1 MFPLRDTI
9 PSEKAPVVNWLI
21 MVLCICVFLFESTL
35 AQPEL
40 EDFLSSFGLVPAAFL
55 AQPDAAQIERVFSS
69 MFLHAG
75 WAHVLGNMWF
85 LFIFGDNVEDRLG
98 HIGYLLFYLFSGIC
112 AAATQVFVQPDS
124 HIAMVGASG
133 AISGVL
139 GAYFVLFPQSRV
151 VAIVPMGYFSRT
163 AEVPAIIFLGLWFA
177 MQLLPG
183 LSSLAATTG
192 DVGGVAFFAHV
203 GGFVSGWIL
212 AQFLPKDRARPQD
225 PYYSE

>member
-1 MFPLRDTI
+1 
-9 PSEKAPVVNWLI
+9 
-21 MVLCICVFLFESTL
+21 
-35 AQPEL
+35 
-40 EDFLSSFGLVPAAFL
+40 
-55 AQPDAAQIERVFSS
+55 
-69 MFLHAG
+69 
-75 WAHVLGNMWF
+75 
-85 LFIFGDNVEDRLG
+85 
-98 HIGYLLFYLFSGIC
+98 
-112 AAATQVFVQPDS
+112 
-124 HIAMVGASG
+124 
-133 AISGVL
+133 
-139 GAYFVLFPQSRV
+139 
-151 VAIVPMGYFSRT
+151 MGYFSRT